1 MHLKAMTLRGFK
13 SFASATTLRFEPGIT
28 CVVGPNGS
36 GKSNVVDALSWV
48 MGEQG
53 AKSLRGGKMEDV
65 IFAGTTGRPPLG
77 RAEVSLTID
86 NSDGALP
93 IDYAEVT
100 ITRIMF
106 RNGGSEYQL
115 NGDTCRLL
123 DIQELLSDSGIGREM
138 HVIVGQGQL
147 DSVLHADP
155 MGRRAFIEEAAGV
168 LKHRKRKEKALR
180 KLDAMRAN
188 LARVQDLTDEL
199 RRQLKPLGRQ
209 AAVARRAAVIQADL
223 RDARLRLLADDLV
236 RLREALRTE
245 IADEAEL
252 KQRKE
257 DAEGRLKAALA
268 REAELEDE
276 VRRLAPRLQ
285 QAQQTWYELSQLAER
300 VRGTV
305 SLADARVKSATAAP
319 TEEPRGRDPEDMERE
334 AARIREQE
342 AELEAALEA
351 AEHAREDTVAHR
363 AELERALAAE
373 ERRLKDAARAIADRR
388 EGLARLT
395 GQVNAARSRAASAQA
410 EIGRLA
416 AARDEARERAAAAQ
430 EEYEQLKAEVDGL
443 DADDHELAGRYE
455 AARGALAE
463 AESALTAAREAATA
477 AERDRAAVAARHDAL
492 ALGLRRK
499 DGTGALLAARDRL
512 TGLLGP
518 AAELLTVTP
527 GYEIPVSAA
536 LGAAADAIAVT
547 NPSAAAE
554 AIRLLRSEDAGRASL
569 LVSPGGG
576 GGLAA
581 GGLAGVPTQAG
592 EAADAA
598 SGRGDAGPES
608 GPGPVGGV
616 PAQAAG
622 ASAGGSGAGLSGPA
636 TESGPVGGLSAQ
648 ADGLTAEPGVYG
660 GLPGQQ
666 GLAGG
671 VSAGEVD
678 PESARA
684 DTGPGGGLPGQQG
697 PAGEVSAQAGG
708 AGDAALGRAD
718 ASLESGPGPGGG
730 VPAQVGGASAGGS
743 GTGLSGPA
751 TEPGVSGG
759 VADGVFAQAGDAAPE
774 PGPGSLGG
782 QAGEHGVAGQFPAQP
797 DDTGLSVPANGSPA
811 EPAAHSGVPAQAS
824 GDGAGPSAAASG
836 SATEADVSGGLP
848 AQTAGAGH
856 GPRPGPVGGAAARVT
871 AGSGGV
877 GSSASAG
884 GSVVE
889 PEVSAGG
896 FPAPAPGGDSGRSVS
911 GAASGVQGREVART
925 AVGDLVRG
933 PVGLVEAVRWM
944 VRDAV
949 VVASLD
955 DAEELVGARPGVVAV
970 TAEGDVLGA
979 HFAQGGSAGAPSLLE
994 VRASVDEAAGELA
1007 ELGVRCGELD
1017 EARRRATERRAECA
1031 ALVEELGERRRAA
1044 DREKSAV
1051 SGRLGR
1057 LSGQARG
1064 AVGEAE
1070 RTDAAVAK
1078 AQEALERATQEVEE
1092 LAERLLVAEEAP
1104 VEEEPD
1110 TSLRDRLA
1118 ADGANARQTEMEARL
1133 QVRTHEERVKGLAGR
1148 ADALDRGARAERA
1161 ARARAE
1167 QRRARLRHEAEVAG
1181 AVAAG
1186 TRQLLAHVEVSVV
1199 RAEAERAAAEAAK
1212 AERERELVAERNQGR
1227 DLKSELDKLTD
1238 SVHRGEVL
1246 GAEKRLRIEQLE
1258 TRALEE
1264 LGVEPAGLI
1273 AEYGPDQLVSP
1284 SPPAEGEELPEDPA
1298 HPRNQPKP
1306 YVRSEQEKRLKS
1318 AERAYQQLGKVNPL
1332 ALEEFAALEER
1343 HKFLSEQLEDLK
1355 KTRADLLQVV
1365 KSVDERVEQVFT
1377 EAYRDTAVQFEGVF
1391 SRLFPGGEGRL
1402 ILTDPEN
1409 MLTTGVDVEA
1419 RPPGKKVKRLS
1430 LLSGGE
1436 RSLTAV
1442 ALLVSIF
1449 KARPSPFYVM
1459 DEVEAALDDTNLQR
1473 LIRIMQELQESS
1485 QLIVITHQK
1494 RTMEVADALYGVS
1507 MQGDGVSKVI
1517 SQRLR

>member
-1 MHLKAMTLRGFK
+1 MHLKALTLRGFK

-93 IDYAEVT
+93 IEYSEVT

-106 RNGGSEYQL
+106 RNGGSEYQI

-180 KLDAMRAN
+180 KLDAMQAN

-236 RLREALRTE
+236 RLRRALKTE
-245 IADEAEL
+245 IADEAALKERKDAAEAEL
-252 KQRKE
+252 K
-257 DAEGRLKAALA
+257 KALQ
-268 REAELEDE
+268 REALLEDE
-276 VRRLAPRLQ
+276 VRRLTPRLGR
-285 QAQQTWYELSQLAER
+285 AQQTWYELSQLAER
-300 VRGTV
+300 VRGTI
-305 SLADARVKSATAAP
+305 SLADARVKSATSAP
-319 TEEPRGRDPEDMERE
+319 PEERRGRDPEDMERE
-334 AARIREQE
+334 AARVREQE
-342 AELEAALEA
+342 AELEAALDA
-351 AEHAREDTVAHR
+351 AERALEDTVAHR
-363 AELERALAAE
+363 AELERELALE
-373 ERRLKDAARAIADRR
+373 ERRLRDAARAIADRR
-388 EGLARLT
+388 ENLARLN
-395 GQVNAARSRAASAQA
+395 GKVGAARSRAASAQA
-410 EIGRLA
+410 EIDRLA
-416 AARDEARERAAAAQ
+416 AARDEAQERAVAAQ
-430 EEYEQLKAEVDGL
+430 EEYEALKAEVDGL
-443 DADDHELAGRYE
+443 DAGDADLTGQHDTAKRS
-455 AARGALAE
+455 LAE
-463 AESALTAAREAATA
+463 AEAALSAAREAATA
-477 AERDRAAVAARHDAL
+477 AERTRAAVAARHEAL

-499 DGTGALLAARDRL
+499 DGTGVLLGARDRL
-512 TGLLGP
+512 SGLLGP

-527 GYEIPVSAA
+527 GYEVALAA
-536 LGAAADAIAVT
+536 AFGAAADAIAVT
-547 NPSAAAE
+547 DPSSAAE
-554 AIRLLRSEDAGRASL
+554 AIRLLRKQDAGRAA
-569 LVSPGGG
+569 LV
-576 GGLAA
+576 
-581 GGLAGVPTQAG
+581 LAGPPRKP
-592 EAADAA
+592 EDEPSAD
-598 SGRGDAGPES
+598 
-608 GPGPVGGV
+608 GPGPADPSG
-616 PAQAAG
+616 AG
-622 ASAGGSGAGLSGPA
+622 ASGDPRVSADPAGRGGPRQ
-636 TESGPVGGLSAQ
+636 SPP
-648 ADGLTAEPGVYG
+648 DGLPF
-660 GLPGQQ
+660 
-666 GLAGG
+666 
-671 VSAGEVD
+671 
-678 PESARA
+678 
-684 DTGPGGGLPGQQG
+684 
-697 PAGEVSAQAGG
+697 
-708 AGDAALGRAD
+708 AA
-718 ASLESGPGPGGG
+718 
-730 VPAQVGGASAGGS
+730 
-743 GTGLSGPA
+743 
-751 TEPGVSGG
+751 
-759 VADGVFAQAGDAAPE
+759 
-774 PGPGSLGG
+774 
-782 QAGEHGVAGQFPAQP
+782 
-797 DDTGLSVPANGSPA
+797 
-811 EPAAHSGVPAQAS
+811 
-824 GDGAGPSAAASG
+824 
-836 SATEADVSGGLP
+836 
-848 AQTAGAGH
+848 
-856 GPRPGPVGGAAARVT
+856 
-871 AGSGGV
+871 
-877 GSSASAG
+877 
-884 GSVVE
+884 
-889 PEVSAGG
+889 
-896 FPAPAPGGDSGRSVS
+896 
-911 GAASGVQGREVART
+911 
-925 AVGDLVRG
+925 DLVRG
-933 PVGLVEAVRWM
+933 PDPLMPAVR
-944 VRDAV
+944 RLLHGIV
-949 VVASLD
+949 VVGTLE
-955 DAEELVGARPGVVAV
+955 DAEELVETRPDLTAV
-970 TAEGDVLGA
+970 TAEGDLLGA
-979 HFAQGGSAGAPSLLE
+979 HFAHGGSAGAPSLLE
-994 VRASVDEAAGELA
+994 VQASVDEAAAELEELA
-1007 ELGVRCGELD
+1007 VRCEGLAD
-1017 EARRRATERRAECA
+1017 AQHLAGERRKECA

-1044 DREKSAV
+1044 EREKSAV
-1051 SGRLGR
+1051 AQQLGRLG
-1057 LSGQARG
+1057 GQAR
-1064 AVGEAE
+1064 AAAGEAE
-1070 RTDAAVAK
+1070 RSTAAAAR
-1078 AQEALERATQEVEE
+1078 AQDALENALLEAEE
-1092 LAERLLVAEEAP
+1092 LAERLAVAEEMP

-1110 TSLRDRLA
+1110 TSVRDRLA

-1148 ADALDRGARAERA
+1148 ADALDRGARAERE

-1167 QRRARLRHEAEVAG
+1167 QRRARLRHEA
-1181 AVAAG
+1181 AVAEAVASG
-1186 TRQLLAHVEVSVV
+1186 ARQLLAHVEVSLS
-1199 RAEAERAAAEAAK
+1199 RAEAERTAAEAAK
-1212 AERERELVAERNQGR
+1212 ARREQELTAARTEGR
-1227 DLKSELDKLTD
+1227 DLKAELDKLTD

-1264 LGVEPAGLI
+1264 LGVEPAGLV
-1273 AEYGPDQLVSP
+1273 AEYGPDQPVPP

-1298 HPRNQPKP
+1298 HPRNQPRP
-1306 YVRSEQEKRLKS
+1306 FARGEQEKRLKA

-1365 KSVDERVEQVFT
+1365 KEVDERVEQVFT
-1377 EAYRDTAVQFEGVF
+1377 EAYRDTAREFEGVF
-1391 SRLFPGGEGRL
+1391 SRLFPGGDGRL
-1402 ILTDPEN
+1402 VLTDPDN

-1473 LIRIMQELQESS
+1473 LIRIMQELQEAS